1 MPIIDVITVGFF
13 SDFTKN
19 FIVTCGSYLNSADIT
34 VVINIGLIDGNGLG
48 FGWIE
53 KKDLQSNKLTR
64 TEYSQTYPYTGQT
77 TAIKEYIETND
88 TRQLLNE
95 QINTYRDKSH
105 YNKVQCK

>member
-1 MPIIDVITVGFF
+1 L
-13 SDFTKN
+13 
-19 FIVTCGSYLNSADIT
+19 FIGGQNTTTYKY
-34 VVINIGLIDGNGLG
+34 GNAKVNVKGRGNLG

-77 TAIKEYIETND
+77 TATKEYIEANN

-95 QINTYRDKSH
+95 PKPRLPLPLTLTLALPYL
-105 YNKVQCK
+105 

>member
-1 MPIIDVITVGFF
+1 LTGDNGDEWWITW
-13 SDFTKN
+13 SD
-19 FIVTCGSYLNSADIT
+19 
-34 VVINIGLIDGNGLG
+34 LG

-77 TAIKEYIETND
+77 TATKEYIEANN

-95 QINTYRDKSH
+95 QINSCRIYKWWCFVHRWRC
-105 YNKVQCK
+105 Q